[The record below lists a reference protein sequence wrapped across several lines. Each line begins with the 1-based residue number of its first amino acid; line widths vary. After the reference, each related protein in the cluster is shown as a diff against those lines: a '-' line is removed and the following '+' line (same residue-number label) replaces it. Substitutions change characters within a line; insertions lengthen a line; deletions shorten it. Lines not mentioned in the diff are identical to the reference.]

1 MFIAFK
7 NLAKC
12 DATCLLFS
20 IGGVIASSF
29 EPFVDVLGFCFFPRE
44 GNWVVFEWMNRPIPM
59 FVPATYGWYIGGIGY
74 WFWTIFKDDKT
85 TQKDVWST
93 WLKSWVANLILEY
106 PALYM
111 GIYTYY
117 GYQPFTVGS
126 FPLWFPAINTT
137 APMFCATFV
146 NLMKP
151 HLKGWKSLA
160 IIPMIAS
167 SYAIGNASA
176 GWSMWIAFST
186 DLDNYP
192 AALTTLSLL
201 ITGVWVMSKQFPES
215 KPVQLESKPI
225 F

>member
-1 MFIAFK
+1 
-7 NLAKC
+7 
-12 DATCLLFS
+12 
-20 IGGVIASSF
+20 
-29 EPFVDVLGFCFFPRE
+29 
-44 GNWVVFEWMNRPIPM
+44 M

-85 TQKDVWST
+85 TQKDVWSM

-111 GIYTYY
+111 GVCTYY
-117 GYQPFTVGS
+117 GYQPFPVGG
-126 FPLWFPAINTT
+126 FPLWFPAINAT
-137 APMFCATFV
+137 APMFGVTFV
-146 NLMKP
+146 NLMGP
-151 HLKGWKSLA
+151 HLKGWKNLA

-176 GWSMWIAFST
+176 GWPMWIALST
-186 DLDNYP
+186 DLGYYVTYP

-215 KPVQLESKPI
+215 KPIQLEFKPR